1 MRGVESNHT
10 EANQAGQA
18 LMIDPKLNGKVAVV
32 TGANHGIGAATARA
46 LAAQGVSVLVAYL
59 RLPPEHF
66 GVAQREASA
75 ASSPGAA
82 LAAALRDRDASEVVR
97 DIREAGGTAHAHEA
111 DLRSPNGVAKVFDRA
126 EEEFGPVDMLV
137 NNAQDSAF
145 PEPLA
150 QATAE
155 TIDRAFSLNT
165 RGTVLMIAE
174 FVRRARGG
182 GANWGRVV
190 NVSTDAAQRFGGHI
204 SYGASKAAVEAYT
217 RSIAGE
223 VGPLGITVNAVAPGP
238 VQTGSISAAAERAE
252 ANQIPLG
259 RIGTTE
265 DIADVIVFLASEQAR
280 WLTGAVLRVCGG
292 HIM

>member
-1 MRGVESNHT
+1 
-10 EANQAGQA
+10 
-18 LMIDPKLNGKVAVV
+18 MIDTGLQGKVALV

-46 LAAQGVSVLVAYL
+46 LADQGVSVLVAYL

-66 GVAQREASA
+66 GLGGQEASDA
-75 ASSPGAA
+75 TAPGPA
-82 LAAALRDRDASEVVR
+82 LAAVLRDRDASEVVG
-97 DIREAGGTAHAHEA
+97 DIRDTGGMAESHEC
-111 DLRSPNGVAKVFDRA
+111 DLRDPAGIGQVFDHA
-126 EEEFGPVDMLV
+126 EEVLGPVDILV

-150 QATAE
+150 MATAE
-155 TIDRAFSLNT
+155 TIDRAFSLNA

-174 FVRRARGG
+174 FVRRARGR
-182 GANWGRVV
+182 GASWGRIV
-190 NVSTDAAQRFGGHI
+190 NLSTDAAQRFGGHI

-223 VGPLGITVNAVAPGP
+223 IGPLGITANAVAPGP
-238 VQTGSISAAAERAE
+238 VQTGSISAEAERAE
-252 ANQIPLG
+252 ARAIPLR
-259 RIGTTE
+259 RIGTPE
-265 DIADVIVFLASEQAR
+265 DIADVIVFLVSEQAR